1 MSLIYRSFDRLTDDW
16 GEAFPR
22 DKKIRLSSEN
32 YWSSSE
38 YSSNNGWNVNF
49 NNGNVN
55 SNNKNNNNR
64 VRFVRDM
71 EILQTMI
78 WPSLS
83 VSQTLIWVN
92 CITAI
97 VLAGKENETH
107 NKNRSFLSI

>member
-1 MSLIYRSFDRLTDDW
+1 MSLIYRSYDRLTDDW
-16 GEAFPR
+16 EEAFPR
-22 DKKIRLSSEN
+22 DKKIRLASNN

-55 SNNKNNNNR
+55 NNNKNNNNR

-71 EILQTMI
+71 EILSVTI
-78 WPSLS
+78 WLSLS
-83 VSQTLIWVN
+83 GNLTLIWVN

-97 VLAGKENETH
+97 VLAERERGIH
-107 NKNRSFLSI
+107 NKNRNFHST